1 MFSVSCLDQLHD
13 KRRGGTHKKPVRPRQ
28 TRTFVVQTADR
39 QTRYHSPLLLIYG
52 SSVRITDFSISRLP
66 RIAFGPGTLA
76 GLPAIARQFGTH
88 ALLVTGAGSLKRS
101 PFWPAVTAG
110 LNAQGISWL
119 HLSVPGEP
127 SPQMVDE
134 AVRALCEE
142 SIDVVIG
149 IGGGS
154 ALDAAK
160 AIAGLLKPGNSVMDH
175 LEGVGPEL
183 SYAGPATPFIAVPTT
198 AGTGSEATKN
208 AVLSVQ
214 GPDGFKKS
222 FRDEKLVA
230 EVALVDP
237 DLLATSP
244 PVVIAA
250 NGMDA
255 FTQLLESYVS
265 SRAAPLTDS
274 LAWGGM
280 KAARDGLLAL
290 YANAGD
296 AAARE
301 RMAYAAL
308 VSGITLAQVGLGSV
322 HGLAA
327 PLGAFFPIP
336 HGVACGTLVAT
347 ATRANIEALHLRDP
361 EHPAL
366 EKYAQVGRLLSRQG
380 QLDRKAAHAA
390 LIDTLEIWTGA
401 LQLPPLTHYGVTP
414 ADIPRIVANSR
425 GSSMKTNPVALDDA
439 EIAAILAARI

>member
-1 MFSVSCLDQLHD
+1 M
-13 KRRGGTHKKPVRPRQ
+13 
-28 TRTFVVQTADR
+28 
-39 QTRYHSPLLLIYG
+39 
-52 SSVRITDFSISRLP
+52 RISDFSLSRLP
-66 RIAFGPGTLA
+66 RIEFGSGAISKLPATVRAFGTC
-76 GLPAIARQFGTH
+76 
-88 ALLVTGAGSLKRS
+88 ALLVTGADSLKRS
-101 PFWPAVTAG
+101 PFWPVVTEG
-110 LNAQGISWL
+110 LEARDVAWR
-119 HLSVPGEP
+119 HLPIPGEP
-127 SPQMVDE
+127 SPVMVDE
-134 AVRALCEE
+134 AVRALREAR
-142 SIDVVIG
+142 IDVVVG

-183 SYAGPATPFIAVPTT
+183 PYVGPATPFIAVPST

-208 AVLSVQ
+208 AVLSVR
-214 GPDGFKKS
+214 GECGFKKS
-222 FRDEKLVA
+222 FRDERLVA

-237 DLLATSP
+237 DLLATCP
-244 PVVIAA
+244 PAVIAA

-290 YANAGD
+290 HADVGD

-336 HGVACGTLVAT
+336 HGVACGTLVAA
-347 ATRANIEALHLRDP
+347 ATRINIEALRAREP
-361 EHPAL
+361 NHPAL
-366 EKYAQVGRLLSRQG
+366 EKYAQVGRLLSRRAT
-380 QLDRKAAHAA
+380 LDQAAAHAA
-390 LIDTLEIWTGA
+390 LIDTLTTWTHELA
-401 LQLPPLTHYGVTP
+401 LPTLAHYGVTSG
-414 ADIPRIVANSR
+414 DLPRIVANSR
-425 GSSMKTNPVALDDA
+425 CSSMKTNPIRLDDA
-439 EIAAILAARI
+439 EIAAIVAARL